1 MGHIS
6 ARDLIESVLDDGTFT
21 GWDDPADHGDV
32 DDAYRS
38 SLERAR
44 AKTGED
50 EAVVTGA
57 GEVAGHRVGVI
68 CSEFPFLGG
77 SIGAATARRLIRGI
91 ERATEERLPLLVSPT
106 SGGTRMQEG
115 TPAFA
120 MMISITAAV
129 ARHKAAG
136 LPFLVYL
143 RNPTTGG
150 VMASWGSS
158 GHLTYGEPGALLG
171 FLGPRVVDLTTGT
184 PMPEGVQLAEHLHER
199 GIIDGVV
206 TLGQL
211 RESTRTLVEC
221 VAPADADRP
230 EPAPIAEAEPD
241 GRGAWESILRTRE
254 ASRPGGGDV
263 LRTLDGGF
271 APLSGTGDG
280 HRDQAIR
287 AGIARIGGRPV
298 MFIVQDRH
306 RQPPLGAD
314 PMGPGS
320 LRFAQRAIRV
330 AGELGI
336 PVATIIDTPGAELS
350 ADAEEHAM
358 AGEIARTLTALL
370 DAGVPTVSL
379 ILGQGCGGGALCLL
393 PADRALAMHDAWMS
407 PLPPEG
413 ASAIIHRDIDHAPEM
428 MEAQEVSAE
437 AMAAAGV
444 VDAVV
449 AEPADPAE
457 LPVAALA
464 AIDRALWELER
475 DDASR
480 SASRRSLRIDRY
492 RDFAFR
498 R

>member
-1 MGHIS
+1 MAHIS
-6 ARDLIESVLDDGTFT
+6 ARDLIESVLDAGTFSD
-21 GWDDPADHGDV
+21 WDDPADHGDV
-32 DDAYRS
+32 DAAYRD

-91 ERATEERLPLLVSPT
+91 ERATAEGLPLLVSPT

-129 ARHKAAG
+129 TRHKEAG

-143 RNPTTGG
+143 RHPTTGG

-171 FLGPRVVDLTTGT
+171 FLGPRVVELTTGE
-184 PMPEGVQLAEHLHER
+184 PMPDGVQLAEHLHER

-206 TLGQL
+206 TLEQL
-211 RESTRTLVEC
+211 RESTRILVEC
-221 VAPADADRP
+221 LAPASGDRP
-230 EPAPIAEAEPD
+230 EPGAPAAAEPD
-241 GRGAWESILRTRE
+241 GRSAWGSILRTRE

-263 LRTLDGGF
+263 LRALDDGF

-280 HRDQAIR
+280 HRCHSVR
-287 AGIARIGGRPV
+287 AGVARIGGRPV
-298 MFIVQDRH
+298 MLVVQDRH
-306 RQPPLGAD
+306 RQPPLGDD
-314 PMGPGS
+314 PMGPGA

-336 PVATIIDTPGAELS
+336 PVATVIDTPGAELT

-370 DAGVPTVSL
+370 GAGTPTVSL

-393 PADRALAMHDAWMS
+393 PADRTLAMHDAWMS

-413 ASAIIHRDIDHAPEM
+413 ASAIIHRDVDHAPEM

-437 AMAAAGV
+437 AMHAAGV
-444 VDAVV
+444 VDAVI
-449 AEPADPAE
+449 AEPDGPAS
-457 LPVAALA
+457 LPRVALA

-475 DDASR
+475 DDADP
-480 SASRRSLRIDRY
+480 AGRRARRLDRY
-492 RDFAFR
+492 RAFAFGR
-498 R
+498 